1 MWKET
6 KIGKYEVSLDTD
18 MDGAGENSPDRITGC
33 WINIGKYSGSLALA
47 LDLGGLE
54 DVDGNFLEIY
64 PTTLAAIEHWAE
76 SNGY

>member
-6 KIGKYEVSLDTD
+6 KIKGFEVSLDTD
-18 MDGAGENSPDRITGC
+18 MEGAGESSPDRITGC
-33 WINIGKYSGSLALA
+33 WLNIGNYSGSLALA

-54 DVDGNFLEIY
+54 DVDGNFLPIN
-64 PTTLAAIEHWAE
+64 PSTLTAIEFWAE